1 MENVGMGMGNR
12 GVVPLPPVPGDD
24 SIISWA
30 THHHHLNHSKESK
43 GVLGQ
48 DRAQERAGRQA
59 GRQVGKQTGKQAGKQ
74 ASNQAS
80 RQASKYAGMQVGKQ
94 ENS

>member
-48 DRAQERAGRQA
+48 GAQDG
-59 GRQVGKQTGKQAGKQ
+59 G
-74 ASNQAS
+74 
-80 RQASKYAGMQVGKQ
+80 
-94 ENS
+94 

>member
-1 MENVGMGMGNR
+1 MGNR

-48 DRAQERAGRQA
+48 GAQDGGYDGAQERA
-59 GRQVGKQTGKQAGKQ
+59 
-74 ASNQAS
+74 
-80 RQASKYAGMQVGKQ
+80 
-94 ENS
+94 